1 MYNRLFYIYLFFQ
14 RYNMIYNERRERYF
28 ELEFE

>member
-14 RYNMIYNERRERYF
+14 RYNMIYDERRERYF
-28 ELEFE
+28 EPEFE